1 MSVIRVALGDDSALL
16 REGVARLLTDEGFE
30 VVGQA
35 ADADGLV
42 AIVIA
47 ERPDVAIID
56 IRMPPADG
64 GGIEATQRIRVETG
78 GTTAVLVLSQYLE
91 PEFAMRL
98 LQDGARGTGYL
109 LKDRVADVPEFVDAV
124 RRVAAGGSVIDPLI
138 VTRLVERRRTTDP
151 LAALSERERE
161 VLELMAAGRSNRAI
175 AARLFLS
182 EKTVEAYIG
191 SLFGKLAL
199 EPAAEDHRRVLAVLA
214 YLQGR

>member
-1 MSVIRVALGDDSALL
+1 RAPGPGQCPGRNVHGCGTTRGRDGRDRFDPAPLSVIRVALADDSALL
-16 REGVARLLTDEGFE
+16 CEGVARLLTDEGFE
-30 VVGQA
+30 VAGQA

-91 PEFAMRL
+91 PEVAMRL
-98 LQDGARGTGYL
+98 LPDGARGTGYL

-151 LAALSERERE
+151 LAPL
-161 VLELMAAGRSNRAI
+161 AG
-175 AARLFLS
+175 
-182 EKTVEAYIG
+182 
-191 SLFGKLAL
+191 
-199 EPAAEDHRRVLAVLA
+199 
-214 YLQGR
+214 